1 MKIANE
7 FTVSAPI
14 EQAWSRLCDLE
25 QMIPLMPGAQ
35 LIGHEGD
42 EYLGKV
48 KVKVGPVT
56 SEFSGKV
63 HFVEQDRN
71 QHRAVFDAKGKEARG
86 TGNAAATVAAQ
97 LHEVGE
103 RTRVTVDTDLKIV
116 GKLAQFG
123 SGMLQQVSEKLL
135 GQFVDSLEAELAAQ
149 SSESPQGTPPA
160 TEAAPIDLLQLADGG
175 QLKKYGSALLA
186 ALTVLLLIWVLRRRR
201 GWDGHPCTVAGRRPR
216 GVRGSAGSAPSR
228 RRDTGVRQ
236 RSSEFGAGVAAVGAA
251 YAGGAV
257 LGRAVDPGQPCRRT
271 GHVRCG
277 IRFAVRGI
285 WQRRTRRCQPPTTAH
300 CRPAHTGGRRR
311 APRQAAI
318 LCRPSPESALG
329 YSLADDGQRRSGR
342 TQPHTARCPA
352 QPHCRPGRR
361 AIRPVRSRR
370 SASARRLAGGHDGA
384 LAAAAQHAIRVQPA
398 RQAHRPAGDD
408 ERVAV
413 DWLGVGAV
421 GTDPAPPTPQAGAP
435 ALRCEPLDAA
445 LRRHL
450 SASDAGGGAAPGRGH
465 PEVFAFSTSLTRLTS
480 VLSHRS
486 AEMALHRAN
495 ARVTDRYGGTF
506 IGRSVA
512 ALLAPPHGN
521 ALRGAVVI
529 IASDGWDSDPP
540 DVLVHALTRVRR
552 RAELLVWL
560 NPRAAH
566 PEFQPRAGSMA
577 AALPYCDLFLPAHS
591 LAGLH
596 QLLLALAGAR

>member
-149 SSESPQGTPPA
+149 SSESPQGTPCYRSGA
-160 TEAAPIDLLQLADGG
+160 IDLLQLADGG

-201 GWDGHPCTVAGRRPR
+201 
-216 GVRGSAGSAPSR
+216 
-228 RRDTGVRQ
+228 
-236 RSSEFGAGVAAVGAA
+236 
-251 YAGGAV
+251 
-257 LGRAVDPGQPCRRT
+257 
-271 GHVRCG
+271 
-277 IRFAVRGI
+277 
-285 WQRRTRRCQPPTTAH
+285 
-300 CRPAHTGGRRR
+300 
-311 APRQAAI
+311 
-318 LCRPSPESALG
+318 
-329 YSLADDGQRRSGR
+329 
-342 TQPHTARCPA
+342 
-352 QPHCRPGRR
+352 
-361 AIRPVRSRR
+361 
-370 SASARRLAGGHDGA
+370 
-384 LAAAAQHAIRVQPA
+384 
-398 RQAHRPAGDD
+398 
-408 ERVAV
+408 
-413 DWLGVGAV
+413 
-421 GTDPAPPTPQAGAP
+421 
-435 ALRCEPLDAA
+435 
-445 LRRHL
+445 
-450 SASDAGGGAAPGRGH
+450 
-465 PEVFAFSTSLTRLTS
+465 
-480 VLSHRS
+480 
-486 AEMALHRAN
+486 
-495 ARVTDRYGGTF
+495 
-506 IGRSVA
+506 
-512 ALLAPPHGN
+512 
-521 ALRGAVVI
+521 
-529 IASDGWDSDPP
+529 
-540 DVLVHALTRVRR
+540 
-552 RAELLVWL
+552 
-560 NPRAAH
+560 
-566 PEFQPRAGSMA
+566 
-577 AALPYCDLFLPAHS
+577 
-591 LAGLH
+591 
-596 QLLLALAGAR
+596 